1 MNAETE
7 TWRRLTKGDRL
18 CGYFW
23 MEMNIYTH
31 IYSLYRLSPTLTLLF
46 FSFHFILHNTWIAE
60 NGLSMCII
68 KVSYKIEPDLEAI
81 YRKSDRPFYI
91 PINFWVHH
99 HPIWGYKRNGNLRI
113 FFSHS
118 WKKIIANNF
127 RHIETIT
134 HRTMIM
140 NSAGHSYAAFSFALI
155 HTRTH
160 THVCIAYWV
169 RNSRSRSFEV
179 HTQRGVF
186 IVNFGFCLYL
196 LPDDVQTCSCG
207 VLKRA
212 ERCSL

>member
-23 MEMNIYTH
+23 MEMNIYAQ

-140 NSAGHSYAAFSFALI
+140 YSAGHSYAAFSFALI

-160 THVCIAYWV
+160 TGLYCILSTKFTVAFIW
-169 RNSRSRSFEV
+169 SA
-179 HTQRGVF
+179 HT
-186 IVNFGFCLYL
+186 
-196 LPDDVQTCSCG
+196 T
-207 VLKRA
+207 
-212 ERCSL
+212 RCIHC